1 MRLFTSGRRTFV
13 TLFSATIVA
22 VCLVAQPAAAQV
34 AQHSGGVAP
43 AMALPAAPA
52 AEAENV
58 PVQTVSPVLATESAA
73 RAGVARTDVR
83 TEARTSAAA
92 QPSDNTMRWGI
103 ILLIALA
110 AAVLIV
116 ALAD

>member
-1 MRLFTSGRRTFV
+1 MRLFTGSRRSLV
-13 TLFSATIVA
+13 TLFSVAIVA
-22 VCLVAQPAAAQV
+22 ACLVAQPATAQV
-34 AQHSGGVAP
+34 AQHSGS
-43 AMALPAAPA
+43 AAPA
-52 AEAENV
+52 VALPSAPSVEAGNEA
-58 PVQTVSPVLATESAA
+58 TVSPVLATESAA
-73 RAGVARTDVR
+73 RAGVARAEVR
-83 TEARTSAAA
+83 TEARATAA

>member
-13 TLFSATIVA
+13 TLFSVAIVA
-22 VCLVAQPAAAQV
+22 VCLAAQPAVAQV
-34 AQHSGGVAP
+34 AQHSDGVAP
-43 AMALPAAPA
+43 AMALPIAPA
-52 AEAENV
+52 AEAENR
-58 PVQTVSPVLATESAA
+58 PAQTVAPVLATESAA
-73 RAGVARTDVR
+73 RTGVARTEVR
-83 TEARTSAAA
+83 TDARAAAAA